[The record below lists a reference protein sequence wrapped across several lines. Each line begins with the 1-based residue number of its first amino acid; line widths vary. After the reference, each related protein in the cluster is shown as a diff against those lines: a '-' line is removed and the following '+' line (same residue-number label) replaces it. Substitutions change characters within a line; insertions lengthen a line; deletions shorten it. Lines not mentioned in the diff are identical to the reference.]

1 MIDFHC
7 HIDLFPDP
15 AALIREIDAAG
26 IYVLAVTTT
35 PKSWKHL
42 KVLLKESK
50 RIRSAIG
57 LHPELVA
64 SRAAEVEEVCS
75 IMPETKYVGE
85 IGIDGSPENKSSLA
99 LQEEIFQTII
109 KRAAE
114 LGGKIMSIHSRRAA
128 RRVLDALSRHPNH
141 GIAVLHWFSGSKK
154 ELDNAIELNCWFSV
168 GPAMLAGEKGREL
181 VSQMPRNRLL
191 TESDGPFAQIK
202 SGTVT
207 PSSMPL
213 AEEALSSIWK
223 SSITETRDQLA
234 LNFRRLVS

>member
-15 AALIREIDAAG
+15 PALIREIDAAG

-35 PKSWKHL
+35 PKSWNHL
-42 KVLLKESK
+42 QVLLKESK

-64 SRAAEVEEVCS
+64 SRAREVDEVCS
-75 IMPETKYVGE
+75 IMPQTKYVGE
-85 IGIDGSPENKSSLA
+85 IGIDGSPEYKKSLA
-99 LQEEIFQTII
+99 LQEETFHIII

-128 RRVLDALSRHPNH
+128 RRVLDALSKEANH
-141 GIAVLHWFSGSKK
+141 GTAVLHWFSGSKR
-154 ELDNAIELNCWFSV
+154 ELDYAIDLNCWFSV

-191 TESDGPFAQIK
+191 TESDGPFAQVK

-213 AEEALSSIWK
+213 AEEALSAIWGISISK
-223 SSITETRDQLA
+223 TREQLA